1 MLRTL
6 SKMMPT
12 QARRSSGEYDMASND
27 QLWRLAMS
35 ENRRLCDTSGNA
47 GTFWRDGPGSHESAD
62 TDVLRDGVD
71 ELAGEPGMASSRCT

>member
-1 MLRTL
+1 
-6 SKMMPT
+6 
-12 QARRSSGEYDMASND
+12 
-27 QLWRLAMS
+27 MS

-47 GTFWRDGPGSHESAD
+47 GTFWRDGPGSHDEEGVGSSLGNEGGIVPALLKKAESAD